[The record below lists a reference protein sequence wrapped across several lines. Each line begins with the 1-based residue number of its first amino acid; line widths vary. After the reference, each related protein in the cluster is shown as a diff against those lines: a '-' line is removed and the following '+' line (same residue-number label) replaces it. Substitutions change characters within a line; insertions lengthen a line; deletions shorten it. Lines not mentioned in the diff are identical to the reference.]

1 MPPPPFCFNPSW
13 APKIAP
19 RSLWCAQDRPKI
31 PQGRAKTLQDRP
43 KIARRGPP
51 DRFPTPQDRPK
62 KAQERSKSDQ
72 ERSWNHLGAI
82 LGHFGAILGSKMCV
96 FPCVFQYFLCIRVFD
111 PKSFPKASWSPICA
125 NLGGQERPKSGQET
139 LKRSPRAPQSGPR
152 VT

>member
-1 MPPPPFCFNPSW
+1 MPPPPFCLNPSW
-13 APKIAP
+13 APRIAP

-82 LGHFGAILGSKMCV
+82 LGHFGAILESNMCV
-96 FPCVFQYFLCIRVFD
+96 FPYAFFNTFCKFVFSPQKRFRRHLGVQFA
-111 PKSFPKASWSPICA
+111 PTWVAKSAPRAAKRPSRGA
-125 NLGGQERPKSGQET
+125 QER
-139 LKRSPRAPQSGPR
+139 PRAPQD
-152 VT
+152 